1 MNVMRFICV
10 WPLLMLNIPYNSL
23 WNWTLMQAVVNRE
36 VKHWIQRCA
45 LQYGEDYSLNAAT
58 RSQWSQTMRNTYS
71 GEIQQTVFKK
81 YCKKSWRW
89 APLVQWWPTMQCS
102 LNAANA
108 AIIPPSPHYVPC
120 LNCLRT
126 PSCSLGSSAGSSCT
140 GCFLHCASPKK
151 LKYGKPRLGE
161 STLTYIVPDT
171 PNLA

>member
-1 MNVMRFICV
+1 MPGVQIKTLDKTWNKNE
-10 WPLLMLNIPYNSL
+10 WKTSPWMLCDSSVFDLSSCWTFSPIL
-23 WNWTLMQAVVNRE
+23 CEHWTLMQAAVNRE

-71 GEIQQTVFKK
+71 GQIQQTVFEK

-120 LNCLRT
+120 LNSLRT
-126 PSCSLGSSAGSSCT
+126 PSCSLGSSVGSSCK
-140 GCFLHCASPKK
+140 GCFFYTGPP
-151 LKYGKPRLGE
+151 LK
-161 STLTYIVPDT
+161 S
-171 PNLA
+171 